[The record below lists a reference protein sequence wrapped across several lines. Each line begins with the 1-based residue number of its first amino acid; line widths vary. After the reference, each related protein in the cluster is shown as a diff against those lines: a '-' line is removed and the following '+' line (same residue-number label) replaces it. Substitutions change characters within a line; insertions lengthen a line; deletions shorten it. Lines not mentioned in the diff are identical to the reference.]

1 MPTCNLLGSLVL
13 YLAMLY
19 YFVMELWLCVCT
31 HRVFHWFCRG
41 FDMVRTFTERKRF
54 RKSFGRIKEVA
65 KLPNLIELQR
75 ASYKSIL
82 HLGNNG
88 DLRNDIGLKEAF
100 KSIFPIADNAGRAQ
114 IDFCDYHLGEPKYT
128 QAECRARGMTYSS
141 PLRAVFRLVVW
152 DVDQETGRRAIKDIK
167 EQDVFICDLPLMT
180 DTGTFIINGA
190 ERVVVSQMQRSPGVF
205 FDHDNGKTHTSGKF
219 LYAAHIIPYK
229 GAWID
234 FEFDIKDLI
243 YVRIDRRRKMLVS
256 TLLLALDSAA
266 MEKKREENPDKEF
279 KPIEIEGMDKEE
291 ILSYFYSHYEVYRN
305 ESNLLCRDF
314 IPENWK
320 GIRLEKDLIDADNGA
335 IVLKTGEKITSRVVK
350 RLQEEGVKHIVVRA
364 DDLIGKYNALDVIDP
379 LTGIVIA
386 EAGDEL
392 TEELIS
398 RIVNDGTTF
407 AVLDIPDGTDAY
419 IRNTLAA
426 DKCNNRTEAL
436 FELFRIMRPG
446 EPATLDSAQEMYY
459 NLFSNPD
466 RYDLSSVG
474 RAKMNSRIGSTYP
487 ESLGILKRS
496 DILTILKILHDLK
509 NNNGEIDDIDNL
521 SNRRVRSVGELVENQ
536 FRAGL
541 ARMERSVRER
551 IGTVDVNNAVP
562 NDIINAKPI
571 SSAIREFFGLSQLSQ
586 FMDQVNPLAEITHK
600 RRISALG
607 PGGLT
612 RDRAGFDVR
621 DVHPTHY
628 GRICPIETP
637 EGQNIGLINSLAVF
651 AKINKYG
658 FIDAPYRKVVDGV
671 VTDDIVY
678 LSAMDE
684 TKHII
689 AQANATLTEDK
700 RFKDEFVAA
709 RRNGEFVSAARE
721 TVDLMDVSPRQIV
734 SVAASLVPFLE
745 NDDASRAL
753 MGANMQRQAVPI
765 IRCQAPLVGTGMEA
779 VVAKDS
785 GVVVT
790 ATRDGIVDQV
800 DADRIVIRA
809 TGNDGIAVDIYNLRK
824 FERSN
829 QSTCLNQKPLV
840 VVGDHVKA
848 GDIIADGAGTELGE
862 LALGCNV
869 LVGFMCWNG
878 FTYEDAIVISE
889 RLVQDDYFTSVHI
902 EEFEVMARDTKL
914 GNEEITRDI
923 PNVSEDALRN
933 LDEAGVVRIGA
944 EVVAGDILVGKVTP
958 KGESMMTPE
967 EKLLRA
973 IFGERAADVK
983 DSSLRVPPGVKGTVV
998 DVKIFSR
1005 TGVEKDE
1012 RAVAIEQREIE
1023 EYQKDMEIE
1032 KNIYASTYFARLR
1045 EELLGQKVK
1054 TAPVRCRTDEIT
1066 EEYLDSMPR
1075 GQWRQIAV
1083 VDKAAAKKILA
1094 LHADFDA
1101 ISARLQKEFENK
1113 VEKLREGGEMA
1124 PGILKVVKVYVAD
1137 KRKLQPG
1144 DKLAGRHGNK
1154 GIVSK
1159 IVPVED
1165 MPHMEDGTPL
1175 DIVLNPLGVP
1185 SRMNVGQI
1193 LETHLGWA
1201 SKGLGRRVREIIEN
1215 VQSDEEL
1222 MNQLRTELKDIY
1234 DKDDEQSDIDNM
1246 SDYEV
1251 AELAKNVEKGVPVA
1265 TPVFDGAR
1273 EADIVAA
1280 FKRCGLD
1287 ESGQSTLVDGR
1298 TGDLFERKVTVGI
1311 IYMLK
1316 LHHMVDDKIH
1326 ARSIGPYSLV
1336 TQQPLGGK
1344 AQFGGQRFGEMEVW
1358 ALQAYGAAYT
1368 LQEILTVKSDDVV
1381 GRTKAYESI
1390 VKGDENIE
1398 PGIPESFNV
1407 LMKELCGLGLN
1418 FEFQH
1423 DVVEK
1428 DTENC

>member
-1 MPTCNLLGSLVL
+1 MI
-13 YLAMLY
+13 
-19 YFVMELWLCVCT
+19 
-31 HRVFHWFCRG
+31 
-41 FDMVRTFTERKRF
+41 RTFTERKRF
-54 RKSFGRIKEVA
+54 RKNFGRIREVA
-65 KLPNLIELQR
+65 PLPNLIELQR
-75 ASYKSIL
+75 ASYKSVL
-82 HLGNNG
+82 HPSVNG
-88 DLRNDIGLKEAF
+88 DLRNDIGLNEAF
-100 KSIFPIADNAGRAQ
+100 KSIFPIKDNAGRAQ
-114 IDFCDYHLGEPKYT
+114 IDFCEYYLSDPKYT
-128 QAECRARGMTYSS
+128 KEECRARGLTYSS
-141 PLRAVFRLVVW
+141 PLRAVFRLIVW
-152 DVDQETGRRAIKDIK
+152 DIDPESNKKSIKDIK

-180 DTGTFIINGA
+180 ETGTFVINGV

-229 GAWID
+229 GTWID

-243 YVRIDRRRKMLVS
+243 YVRIDRRRKMLAS
-256 TLLLALDSAA
+256 TLLLALDSLS
-266 MEKKREENPDKEF
+266 MEKKRADNPDKEF
-279 KPIEIEGMDKEE
+279 KPIEIEGMDREE
-291 ILSYFYSHYEVYRN
+291 ILSYFYPHFEVLRN
-305 ESNLLCRDF
+305 KKNLMYRDF
-314 IPENWK
+314 EPEKWK
-320 GIRLEKDLIDADNGA
+320 GIRPERDLIDADNGNV
-335 IVLKTGEKITSRVVK
+335 IVKAGEKINSRVIK
-350 RLQEEGVKHIVVRA
+350 KLQENGTKHIVLSVE
-364 DDLIGKYNALDVIDP
+364 DLIGKYNALDIIDP
-379 LTGIVIA
+379 SSGIVIA

-392 TEELIS
+392 SEELIS
-398 RIVNDGTTF
+398 KIIDNGTKF
-407 AVLDIPDGTDAY
+407 AVLDIPNGSDAY

-426 DKCNNRTEAL
+426 DKCNNRIEAL

-446 EPATLDSAQEMYY
+446 EPPTLESAQEMYY

-474 RAKMNSRIGSTYP
+474 RAKMNSRIGSTYS
-487 ESLGILKRS
+487 EDLGILMKS
-496 DILTILKILHDLK
+496 DILTILKILHQLK
-509 NNNGEIDDIDNL
+509 DKNGEIDDIDNL

-541 ARMERSVRER
+541 ARMERSVKER
-551 IGTVDVNNAVP
+551 IGAVDINNAVP
-562 NDIINAKPI
+562 NDIINSKPI
-571 SSAIREFFGLSQLSQ
+571 SSAVREFFCLSQLSQ
-586 FMDQVNPLAEITHK
+586 FMDQINPLAEITHK

-637 EGQNIGLINSLAVF
+637 EGQNIGLINSLAVY

-658 FIDAPYRKVVDGV
+658 FIDAPYRKVIDGV
-671 VTDDIVY
+671 VTDEVVY
-678 LSAMDE
+678 LSATEE

-689 AQANATLTEDK
+689 AQANADLTADK
-700 RFKDEFVAA
+700 RFKEEFVAA
-709 RRNGEFVSAARE
+709 RRNGEFVTAHRD
-721 TVDLMDVSPRQIV
+721 TIDLMDVSPQQIV
-734 SVAASLVPFLE
+734 SVAAALVPFLE

-765 IRCQAPLVGTGMEA
+765 LRCEAPLVGTGMEA

-785 GVVVT
+785 GVVLS
-790 ATRDGIVDQV
+790 AKRDGVVDQV
-800 DADRIVIRA
+800 DGDRIVVRA
-809 TGNDGIAVDIYNLRK
+809 TSNDGIAVDIYNLRK

-840 VVGDHVKA
+840 KVGDTIKA
-848 GDIIADGAGTELGE
+848 GDIIADGAGTDLGE

-944 EVVAGDILVGKVTP
+944 EVSAGDILVGKVTP

-1012 RAVAIEQREIE
+1012 RAIAIEQREIE
-1023 EYQKDMEIE
+1023 EYRKDMEIE
-1032 KNIYASTYFARLR
+1032 KSIYSATYFKRLK
-1045 EELLGQKVK
+1045 ETLLGQKAK
-1054 TAPVRCRTDEIT
+1054 SAPVKLKSDIIT
-1066 EEYLDSMPR
+1066 EEYLNSMTQ

-1083 VDKAAAKKILA
+1083 ADKDVAKKIA
-1094 LHADFDA
+1094 TLHADFDA
-1101 ISARLQKEFENK
+1101 ITAKLQKEFENR
-1113 VEKLREGGEMA
+1113 VEKLREGGDMA
-1124 PGILKVVKVYVAD
+1124 PGILKIVKVFVAD

-1165 MPHMEDGTPL
+1165 MPHMADGTPL
-1175 DIVLNPLGVP
+1175 DIVLNPLGVT

-1193 LETHLGWA
+1193 LETHLGWGA
-1201 SKGLGRRVREIIEN
+1201 KGLGRRVQAIIEN

-1222 MNQLRTELKDIY
+1222 MTQLRAELKNIY
-1234 DKDDEQSDIDNM
+1234 DKKEEKSTIDSM

-1251 AELAKNVEKGVPVA
+1251 AELAKNVERGVPLA
-1265 TPVFDGAR
+1265 TPVFDGAH
-1273 EADIVAA
+1273 ESDIVSL

-1287 ESGQSTLVDGR
+1287 ESGQTILIDGR
-1298 TGDLFERKVTVGI
+1298 TGEPFDRPVTVGC

-1368 LQEILTVKSDDVV
+1368 LQEVLTVKSDDVV

-1390 VKGDENIE
+1390 VKGEENIE

-1423 DVVEK
+1423 DVV
-1428 DTENC
+1428 DGTTTTESIS